1 MRKNLS
7 LIGIVLIIGL
17 TLAACGPKA
26 GPPKA
31 GEAKAENMLAM
42 LPVNSQG
49 AVFIDL
55 KRAMSTS
62 FVKDAIAKDENGQ
75 KMQEF
80 IDGTGINPEEDIYF
94 MALGV
99 AAADEEGKTGG
110 AAVLN
115 MKFDKGKVL
124 DFMKQKAEENEKA
137 IMETDYSGITLYEM
151 EDEKEKMYL
160 AFLDDANISIGSEA
174 AVHGIIDVFQKKMD
188 SILKNEDL
196 QKLLDTS
203 NKNAMIWGAMLV
215 PEESMEKATSSNP
228 MLSSLNSIRAV
239 SMFFDYANENLEF
252 EILAMSDDAQ
262 KNSQVAEFLTGIKG
276 LGGMMAGEKPEV
288 GQILN
293 SISITSSEDN
303 VKISATIPESLIKTI
318 MEKEMSKVTEEDIEQ

>member
-1 MRKNLS
+1 MRKNYS
-7 LIGIVLIIGL
+7 WMGILLIIGL
-17 TLAACGPKA
+17 TLTACGPKA
-26 GPPKA
+26 GAPKA

-49 AVFIDL
+49 AIFVDV
-55 KRAMSTS
+55 KRAMATS
-62 FVKDAIAKDENGQ
+62 FVKEAIAKDENGQ

-80 IDGTGINPEEDIYF
+80 IDGTGINPQEDLYF
-94 MALGV
+94 MAIGV
-99 AAADEEGKTGG
+99 AAADEEGKQGG

-115 MKFDKGKVL
+115 MKLDKGKIL
-124 DFMKQKAEENEKA
+124 EFMKQKAEESEKT
-137 IMETDYSGITLYEM
+137 IMETDYNGVTLYEM
-151 EDEKEKMYL
+151 EDDKEKMYL
-160 AFLDDANISIGSEA
+160 AFLDDANISIGNKA
-174 AVHGIIDVFQKKMD
+174 AVHGIIDVYQKKMD

-196 QKLLDTS
+196 QKLLNTS
-203 NKNAMIWGAMLV
+203 NKNAMVWGAMLV

-228 MLSSLNSIRAV
+228 MLSSLNSVRAV
-239 SMFFDYANENLEF
+239 SMFFDYANENLQF

-276 LGGMMAGEKPEV
+276 LGGMMAGEKPEI

-293 SISITSSEDN
+293 SISITSTEDH

-318 MEKEMSKVTEEDIEQ
+318 MEKEMSKDTEEDIEQ